1 MVISHQN
8 IHRRQYSNRFNI
20 ARTTFTMD
28 FIGVMLHSTKFK
40 DDSTKNKEDY
50 FCLKVIV
57 LVSGTQ

>member
-20 ARTTFTMD
+20 AITTFTKD
-28 FIGVMLHSTKFK
+28 LIWILLHTTKFK

-50 FCLKVIV
+50 FYLKFIV

>member
-8 IHRRQYSNRFNI
+8 IHRRQYSDSFNI

-28 FIGVMLHSTKFK
+28 FIGIMLHSTKFK
-40 DDSTKNKEDY
+40 VDSTKNKEDH
-50 FCLKVIV
+50 FCPKLIV